1 MGKISS
7 ALGFL
12 IILLFT
18 ISGVMLL
25 SNCRNTAGC
34 PTCVNSS
41 KPAYY
46 NKERA
51 REARRMVRHD
61 QKRSATGQGSIFE
74 PTNAESQSKK
84 SKTKPIR

>member
-25 SNCRNTAGC
+25 SNC